1 MFLRGIGKLSPD
13 EQVLYNY
20 WMVMLMLLEMGL
32 PWTVIDEFT
41 ADEISLILAVQA
53 AKREREQEQEAKQQQ
68 QLSQMRR

>member
-41 ADEISLILAVQA
+41 TDEISLILAVQA
-53 AKREREQEQEAKQQQ
+53 AKRDREQEQEAKQQQ
-68 QLSQMRR
+68 FSQMRR